1 MQLFVIF
8 NFIGLF
14 ENLQIFKDENQNFLK
29 LWVKAVG
36 DLLGP
41 IFRAT
46 IAIKFLDKLEIMLNS
61 LSHL

>member
-29 LWVKAVG
+29 LWMKAVG
-36 DLLGP
+36 DLSGP
-41 IFRAT
+41 IFCAT
-46 IAIKFLDKLEIMLNS
+46 IAIKFLDKLEIMLKS
-61 LSHL
+61 LQ